1 MHPGRRLNV
10 YDIHIHSRYSD
21 GEAEVG
27 EIARR
32 AKERGLKVIAI
43 TDHSIEHPLGLS
55 EGKAK
60 RRQEEIDAAR
70 SRYDIEI
77 LSGVECGIGGDG
89 EIAMPDFEFDVV
101 IASIHECLPPEE
113 YYRRI
118 ELCIKKYE
126 FDILGHFHSN
136 IFNSY
141 ERIPEKDAEILDML
155 AEHDIALEIN
165 TAHRAPPLDL
175 LNPEKK
181 LKYSIGSDA
190 HTLSRVGDI
199 DWALKTARGLR
210 GWRFLL

>member
-1 MHPGRRLNV
+1 M

-21 GEAEVG
+21 GEAEVC
-27 EIARR
+27 EIARK

-43 TDHSIEHPLGLS
+43 TDHSIEHPLGLT

-60 RRQEEIDAAR
+60 RRQEEIERAR
-70 SRYDIEI
+70 AKYDIEI
-77 LSGVECGIGGDG
+77 LSGIECGIGSDG
-89 EIAMPDFEFDVV
+89 EITMPEFEFDVV
-101 IASIHECLPPEE
+101 IASIHESLPPEE

-118 ELCIKKYE
+118 ELCVKRYD

-141 ERIPEKDAEILDML
+141 ERIYEKDVEILDML

-165 TAHRAPPLDL
+165 TAHKTPPLDL

-181 LKYSIGSDA
+181 LKYSVGSDA
-190 HTLSRVGDI
+190 HSLSRVGDVA
-199 DWALKTARGLR
+199 WALKVSRGLK